1 VDNPLTLTG
10 LQDYIRNFDHRPAN
24 KHTYFLK
31 LVEEMGELSETIRKD
46 ARLKDTGYIKGTI
59 EEELVD
65 VLYYVITLANVYEIN
80 LEESFKLK
88 DDLNK
93 IKWGR

>member
-1 VDNPLTLTG
+1 MDNPLTLTG
-10 LQDYIRNFDHRPAN
+10 LQDYVRNFDHRPAN